1 MTTAWRG
8 DYWTA
13 TEKAAALLAWHC
25 GYGSGFGQ
33 IPDPAD
39 FSPALPWRAVQPWE
53 GGYEG
58 NEDTPGASPGLHF
71 GHATETLELA
81 HHTISRDPKKWP
93 RWVCDLPDGQR
104 ADVLAWSAA
113 HPFGRGMPDRVR
125 EFRHW
130 KTTPGTVFNPR
141 SAHGADAAAALVSV
155 PRPLRAVLEL
165 AALERAEHVV
175 IVTAYLRGCG
185 FSADVAHV
193 ALRRWLY
200 PVKRTGSLGDAA
212 RRARVRKGVFGQQVR
227 EAVRRLRG
235 WQHRASVAFLDAF
248 AAQPADVPDVAPKQ
262 RKSLRLSKP
271 RFWRGCWDTTQ
282 RPGALIVI
290 LGNQLH
296 PQEGVIGR
304 DESRRHVI
312 DASRRRA
319 A

>member
-1 MTTAWRG
+1 MASKDSTDGTTPE
-8 DYWTA
+8 
-13 TEKAAALLAWHC
+13 TEKAV
-25 GYGSGFGQ
+25 
-33 IPDPAD
+33 
-39 FSPALPWRAVQPWE
+39 RAVAEVGGVRSSDDPVPDLWSGEPAEERRDATCSAGEKRRE
-53 GGYEG
+53 GRGDG
-58 NEDTPGASPGLHF
+58 PRGLP
-71 GHATETLELA
+71 APDKVRQLQITLYRKA
-81 HHTISRDPKKWP
+81 QSK
-93 RWVCDLPDGQR
+93 PDYRFWSLYGEVQR